1 MASEKQLV
9 SVQIEGRAYELTSG
23 GDPEPVH
30 RAADM
35 LQETIDR
42 LKKRSRR
49 VDSVDIVTLA
59 ALNVA
64 NTLVRERARG
74 PAEAAALNARCE
86 KLASRVQKALGDDGA
101 PEP

>member
-1 MASEKQLV
+1 MATTKQ
-9 SVQIEGRAYELTSG
+9 SVPVEIEGRAYEVTST
-23 GDPEPVH
+23 GDPEEVR

-74 PAEAAALNARCE
+74 PEQAAALNARCE
-86 KLASRVQKALGDDGA
+86 KLASRVQKALGDGSS
-101 PEP
+101 EP